1 MKRWCLSGSGRLW
14 FLLSLSGCLNAVA
27 IGPGWAEIKPMGEK
41 QEVESQEN
49 LQPLLTQKIRQLS
62 EVELPSTSAI
72 MLVQSPAPTNPPS
85 VQGRFHSHQKRE
97 FFRDSA
103 PVPTPDPDDSI
114 GMSDQEGRHGGTAPK
129 SNETALPSVPPYQG
143 QGGEIVQ
150 VTSAEIQPMGEK
162 QEVESQENVQSLLT
176 GKIRQLSEVEHP
188 STSAI
193 MLVQSPAP
201 QTAPSSEIVQVT
213 GVQARPTE
221 KGVEVILQTTVRER
235 LQITDRS
242 ADNNFIADIPNAQL
256 RLPSGD
262 AFTFSSPNP
271 VEGITEITVTNLD
284 ANTIRVTVVGDKTL
298 PTVELFND
306 DAGLVFGITS
316 AAIATQPP
324 LQLEP
329 EQPTSETPQE
339 EPSAQTDRRLIEL
352 VVTGDRRDGYR
363 VPNTTTGTKTD
374 TPLRDIPQSIQVVP
388 QEVLRDQQVTRLEDA
403 LRNVA
408 GVNQAFNF
416 GPLTFY
422 SIRGFDV
429 TETNLLRDGLIDT
442 LSGQV
447 SELSS
452 IERVEVLKGPAS
464 VLFGLGN
471 PGGSINLVS
480 KRPLRDPFYAVNAT
494 IGSYSF
500 YRGAVD
506 LSGPLNDSKTVLYRL
521 NLAYRNS
528 GSFVDLF
535 NGESLNVSPVI
546 SIALGEQTNL
556 TLEAEYIRTRDTIAS
571 GVPVIGSV
579 LPNPNGK
586 VSRNLNLFEPS
597 DSFEQTIIRLGY
609 RLDHKFSENWSINN
623 AFRFAFRDL
632 YQRRTNAGS
641 LDADDNRTFTR
652 SASES
657 SSENRNYAMTTNLIG
672 RFSTGS
678 IQHQLLL
685 GFDLNRFDNFD
696 PPIDEFE
703 AASIDIFNPVY
714 GQPRG
719 ATLPSSFGIRQQ
731 TNSLG
736 IYLQDQVAL
745 TDNLKILLGERF
757 DFIDRKYEDLISNT
771 ESSGTDSAFSP
782 RVGIVYQPIPA
793 ISLYASY
800 TSSFT
805 PPGGSYFFG
814 VDSSFKPERGNQYE
828 VGVKADLNDRLSATL
843 SLFDLTR
850 TNVTTADPNR
860 PNFSIQVGEQNSQ
873 GVELNLAGEILP
885 GWNIFAGYAYIDA
898 RVTKDNTLTPGSRLS
913 NSANHSF
920 NLWTS
925 YEIQEGNLQGLG
937 AGIGLFYVGDRV
949 DFNNTYTVPSY
960 FRTDASIF
968 YKRDRFTAALN
979 FKNLFDVEYFESS
992 LGNRVYY
999 GQPFTIQGTIS
1010 WQF

>member
-1 MKRWCLSGSGRLW
+1 MLNLW
-14 FLLSLSGCLNAVA
+14 QRSLFLTTIFFSLGIQAA
-27 IGPGWAEIKPMGEK
+27 WGETADADRSV
-41 QEVESQEN
+41 Q
-49 LQPLLTQKIRQLS
+49 I
-62 EVELPSTSAI
+62 
-72 MLVQSPAPTNPPS
+72 LVQSPT
-85 VQGRFHSHQKRE
+85 
-97 FFRDSA
+97 
-103 PVPTPDPDDSI
+103 PVL
-114 GMSDQEGRHGGTAPK
+114 EGIIP
-129 SNETALPSVPPYQG
+129 
-143 QGGEIVQ
+143 I
-150 VTSAEIQPMGEK
+150 
-162 QEVESQENVQSLLT
+162 
-176 GKIRQLSEVEHP
+176 
-188 STSAI
+188 
-193 MLVQSPAP
+193 
-201 QTAPSSEIVQVT
+201 T
-213 GVQARPTE
+213 GVKANPTE
-221 KGVEVILQTTVRER
+221 KGVEIILQTSKGEQ
-235 LQITDRS
+235 LQITNS
-242 ADNNFIADIPNAQL
+242 STGNNFIADIPNAQL
-256 RLPSGD
+256 RLPKGD
-262 AFTFSSPNP
+262 SFTFLSEKPLA
-271 VEGITEITVTNLD
+271 GITEITVTNFD
-284 ANTIRVTVVGDKTL
+284 AKTVRVTVVGEKSL
-298 PTVELFND
+298 PVVELFD
-306 DAGLVFGITS
+306 GDEGLIFGVTS
-316 AAIATQPP
+316 TATATQP
-324 LQLEP
+324 QP
-329 EQPTSETPQE
+329 EKPASETPT
-339 EPSAQTDRRLIEL
+339 AQQDTPIEL
-352 VVTGDRRDGYR
+352 VVTGEQDGYR

-388 QEVLRDQQVTRLEDA
+388 QQVLRDQQVTRIEDA

-408 GVNQAFNF
+408 GVNQTFNF
-416 GPLTFY
+416 GPLSFY

-442 LSGQV
+442 LAGQV

-480 KRPLRDPFYAVNAT
+480 KRPLRDPFYAVDAT

-506 LSGPLNDSKTVLYRL
+506 LSGPLNDSKTALYRL

-528 GSFVDLF
+528 GSFVDFF
-535 NGESLNVSPVI
+535 NGESLNISPVV
-546 SIALGEQTNL
+546 SIALGEKTNL

-571 GVPVIGSV
+571 GIPVIGSV

-586 VSRNLNLFEPS
+586 VSRTLNLTEPS
-597 DSFEQTIIRLGY
+597 DTFEQTIFRLGY
-609 RLDHKFSENWSINN
+609 RLDHKFDENWSINN
-623 AFRFAFRDL
+623 AFTFAFRDL
-632 YQRRTNAGS
+632 FQRRTDSNG
-641 LDADDNRTFTR
+641 LEPDNRTWRR
-652 SASES
+652 SASEG

-672 RFSTGS
+672 KFSTGS
-678 IQHQLLL
+678 IQHQLLF
-685 GFDLNRFDNFD
+685 GFDLNRFDNFN
-696 PPIDEFE
+696 PAINEFE
-703 AASIDIFNPVY
+703 AESIDIFNPVY

-719 ATLPSSFGIRQQ
+719 TKVPSSFAVRQQ

-745 TDNLKILLGERF
+745 TDNLKFLLGGRF

-782 RVGIVYQPIPA
+782 RIGIVYQPIPA
-793 ISLYASY
+793 ISLYTSY

-850 TNVTTADPNR
+850 TNVTTEDPNR
-860 PNFSIQVGEQNSQ
+860 PNFSIQVGEQNSR
-873 GVELNLAGEILP
+873 GVELNLAGEVLP

-925 YEIQEGNLQGLG
+925 YEIQKGDLQGLG
-937 AGIGLFYVGDRV
+937 AGIGLFFVGDRV

-968 YKRDRFTAALN
+968 YKRDQFRVALN
-979 FKNLFDVEYFESS
+979 FKNLFDVDYFESS

-999 GQPFTIQGTIS
+999 GQPFTVQGTVS

>member
-1 MKRWCLSGSGRLW
+1 MKRWCLSGSVRLW
-14 FLLSLSGCLNAVA
+14 FLLSLSGCLNAFA
-27 IGPGWAEIKPMGEK
+27 IGPG
-41 QEVESQEN
+41 
-49 LQPLLTQKIRQLS
+49 
-62 EVELPSTSAI
+62 
-72 MLVQSPAPTNPPS
+72 
-85 VQGRFHSHQKRE
+85 
-97 FFRDSA
+97 
-103 PVPTPDPDDSI
+103 
-114 GMSDQEGRHGGTAPK
+114 
-129 SNETALPSVPPYQG
+129 
-143 QGGEIVQ
+143 
-150 VTSAEIQPMGEK
+150 SAEIQPMGEK

-176 GKIRQLSEVEHP
+176 GKIRQLSEIEHP
-188 STSAI
+188 STSAP

-221 KGVEVILQTTVRER
+221 KGVEVILQTTGGER

-271 VEGITEITVTNLD
+271 VEGITQITVTNID
-284 ANTIRVTVVGDKTL
+284 ANTVRVTVVGDKTL
-298 PTVELFND
+298 PTVELLD
-306 DAGLVFGITS
+306 GDAGLVFGITS
-316 AAIATQPP
+316 EAIATPPP
-324 LQLEP
+324 LQPEP
-329 EQPTSETPQE
+329 QQPSSETPQE

-480 KRPLRDPFYAVNAT
+480 KRPLRDPFYAVDAT

-528 GSFVDLF
+528 GSFVDFF

-571 GVPVIGSV
+571 GVPVIGSI
-579 LPNPNGK
+579 LPNPNGR
-586 VSRNLNLFEPS
+586 VSRNLNLTEPS
-597 DSFEQTIIRLGY
+597 DSFEQTILRLGY
-609 RLDHKFSENWSINN
+609 RLDHKFDENWSLNN

-632 YQRRTNAGS
+632 FQRRTNSDG
-641 LDADDNRTFTR
+641 LEPDNRTWRR

-979 FKNLFDVEYFESS
+979 FKNLFDVDYFESS

>member
-1 MKRWCLSGSGRLW
+1 VLNLWRRSLFLTGVFCILGTQAAWGETADSSGS
-14 FLLSLSGCLNAVA
+14 AQ
-27 IGPGWAEIKPMGEK
+27 I
-41 QEVESQEN
+41 
-49 LQPLLTQKIRQLS
+49 
-62 EVELPSTSAI
+62 
-72 MLVQSPAPTNPPS
+72 LVQSPTPT
-85 VQGRFHSHQKRE
+85 
-97 FFRDSA
+97 
-103 PVPTPDPDDSI
+103 
-114 GMSDQEGRHGGTAPK
+114 
-129 SNETALPSVPPYQG
+129 
-143 QGGEIVQ
+143 
-150 VTSAEIQPMGEK
+150 AEIIP
-162 QEVESQENVQSLLT
+162 
-176 GKIRQLSEVEHP
+176 
-188 STSAI
+188 
-193 MLVQSPAP
+193 
-201 QTAPSSEIVQVT
+201 VT
-213 GVQARPTE
+213 GVQANPTE
-221 KGVEVILQTTVRER
+221 KGVEIILQTSKGEQ
-235 LQITDRS
+235 LQITNTNTG
-242 ADNNFIADIPNAQL
+242 NNFISDIPNAQL
-256 RLPSGD
+256 RLPNGD
-262 AFTFSSPNP
+262 GFTFRSEKPLA
-271 VEGITEITVTNLD
+271 GITEITVTNFD
-284 ANTIRVTVVGDKTL
+284 AKTIRVTVVGENSL
-298 PTVELFND
+298 PVVELFD
-306 DAGLVFGITS
+306 GDEGLIFGVTPS
-316 AAIATQPP
+316 ATATQP
-324 LQLEP
+324 QP
-329 EQPTSETPQE
+329 EKPTSETLPEQPAAQQD
-339 EPSAQTDRRLIEL
+339 EPIEL
-352 VVTGDRRDGYR
+352 VVTGEQDGYR
-363 VPNTTTGTKTD
+363 VPNSSTGTRTD

-388 QEVLRDQQVTRLEDA
+388 QQVLRDQQITRLDDA

-471 PGGSINLVS
+471 PGGSINLIS
-480 KRPLRDPFYAVNAT
+480 KRPLSEPFYAVDAT

-506 LSGPLNDSKTVLYRL
+506 LSGPLNDSKTALYRL

-528 GSFVDLF
+528 GSFVDFF
-535 NGESLNVSPVI
+535 NGESLNISPVI
-546 SIALGEQTNL
+546 TVALGEKTNL
-556 TLEAEYIRTRDTIAS
+556 TLEAEYITTRDMIAS

-597 DSFEQTIIRLGY
+597 DSLEQTIIRLGY

-623 AFRFAFRDL
+623 SFGFAFRDL

-641 LDADDNRTFTR
+641 LDVDNRTFTR

-672 RFSTGS
+672 KFATGS
-678 IQHQLLL
+678 IQHQLLF

-696 PPIDEFE
+696 PPITEFE
-703 AASIDIFNPVY
+703 VAPIDIFNPVY
-714 GQPRG
+714 GTRRG
-719 ATLPSSFGIRQQ
+719 ITLPSSFGIRQQ

-745 TDNLKILLGERF
+745 TDNLKVLLGGRF
-757 DFIDRKYEDLISNT
+757 DFIDRKYEDLVNNT

-782 RVGIVYQPIPA
+782 RFGIVYQPIPA
-793 ISLYASY
+793 ISLYTSY

-828 VGVKADLNDRLSATL
+828 VGVKADLNDRLSATVA
-843 SLFDLTR
+843 LFDLTR
-850 TNVTTADPNR
+850 TNVTTEDPNR

-873 GVELNLAGEILP
+873 GIELNLAGEILP

-898 RVTKDNTLTPGSRLS
+898 RITKDNTLTPGNRLS

-925 YEIQEGNLQGLG
+925 YEIQKGNLQGFG
-937 AGIGLFYVGDRV
+937 AGIGLFFVGDRANF
-949 DFNNTYTVPSY
+949 DNTYTVPSY
-960 FRTDASIF
+960 LRTDASIF
-968 YKRDRFTAALN
+968 YKRERFRVALN
-979 FKNLFDVEYFESS
+979 FKNLFDVEYFETS

-999 GQPFTIQGTIS
+999 GQPFTVQGTVS
-1010 WQF
+1010 LQF